1 MFWDQPASRERD
13 EQMKKTIIAAI
24 CAAGVVLWTGV
35 GKADISRLQPDV
47 VKGIAALGP
56 TLDRPMI
63 AKTNELMKDLA
74 PRTPPASVTVT
85 SDVTYG
91 DDPMQK
97 IDIYTP
103 AKARNLPIAVFVHGG
118 GFVNGDKKDYANVPT
133 YLAQHGIVAVNVN
146 YRLAPKVTWPAES
159 EDVAAVVAFL
169 KKNAA
174 RYGGDPRRIVLIG
187 HSAGANLVA
196 SYVLDRRIYPKSGPG
211 VAAAVL
217 VSLPGSRPSGV
228 REQDRVYYGDPSVIP
243 SRVPGPFLEKSKVPL
258 MIATAEYDP
267 VFLAPEAYDFAGRL
281 CVRDGKCPAFV
292 YVKGH
297 NHISEIGSIGSPD
310 DQLARPLAEFVRAAH

>member
-1 MFWDQPASRERD
+1 M
-13 EQMKKTIIAAI
+13 MKTMIAAASI
-24 CAAGVVLWTGV
+24 GAALLWSGASQ
-35 GKADISRLQPDV
+35 ADIARLPPDV
-47 VKGIAALGP
+47 AKGIAALGP

-63 AKTNELMKDLA
+63 AKTNELMKGLA
-74 PRTPPASVTVT
+74 SYTPPASVTLA
-85 SDVTYG
+85 SDVAYG

-118 GFVNGDKKDYANVPT
+118 GFVNGDKKDYANVPS
-133 YLAQHGIVAVNVN
+133 YLAQHGMVAVNVN
-146 YRLAPKVTWPAES
+146 YRLAPKVVWPAEA

-174 RYGGDPRRIVLIG
+174 HYGGDPKRIVLIG

-196 SYVLDRRIYPKSGPG
+196 SYVLDKRIYPKSGPG

-217 VSLPGSRPSGV
+217 VSLPASRPSGV
-228 REQDRVYYGDPSVIP
+228 REQDQVYYGDPSVIP

-258 MIATAEYDP
+258 MMVTAEYDP

-297 NHISEIGSIGSPD
+297 NHISEISSIGSPD
-310 DQLARPLAEFVRAAH
+310 DHLARSLAEFVRAAH

>member
-1 MFWDQPASRERD
+1 VKRGEGEMTR
-13 EQMKKTIIAAI
+13 TIIAAL
-24 CAAGVVLWTGV
+24 CAAAVLLWSGA
-35 GKADISRLQPDV
+35 GKADVARFPPDV

-63 AKTNELMKDLA
+63 TKTNELMKGLA
-74 PRTPPASVTVT
+74 PFAPPGSVTVA
-85 SDVTYG
+85 SDVAYG

-103 AKARNLPIAVFVHGG
+103 AKAHGLPIAVFVHGG
-118 GFVNGDKKDYANVPT
+118 GFVNGNKKDYANVPT
-133 YLAQHGIVAVNVN
+133 YLSQHGMVAVNVN

-174 RYGGDPRRIVLIG
+174 RYGGDPKRIVLIG
-187 HSAGANLVA
+187 HSAGANLIA
-196 SYVLDRRIYPKSGPG
+196 TYVLDQRIYPKSGPG

-217 VSLPGSRPSGV
+217 VSLSASRPSGV

-243 SRVPGPFLEKSKVPL
+243 SRVPGPFLEKSKIPM
-258 MIATAEYDP
+258 MIVTAEYDP
-267 VFLAPEAYDFAGRL
+267 PFLAPEAYDFAGRL
-281 CVRDGKCPAFV
+281 CVRDGKCPPFV

-310 DQLARPLAEFVRAAH
+310 DQLGRALAEFVRAAH